1 MTTEY
6 MNGQLRTTLAAPLQ
20 FFTQQRKEDFPDFPE
35 HKQINKIK
43 NRLN

>member
-6 MNGQLRTTLAAPLQ
+6 MKDQLRDTLAALLQ
-20 FFTQQRKEDFPDFPE
+20 FFTQQRKEDFPDLLE
-35 HKQINKIK
+35 HMRINKIK